1 MAGFGTKSG
10 LAMIISRTPFRMS
23 FVGGGTDLPMFYE
36 KSQGA
41 VISTAINKFVY
52 ITVNHRFDHTIRVSY
67 SQTEIVE
74 KLSDIQHDRCRE
86 VMRKTGVDS
95 GVEITSI
102 ADIPAGTGMG
112 SSSSFTVGLFNALHG
127 FCGRV
132 QKASQLAEQAC
143 ELEIDTLGAPIGKQD
158 QYAAAFGGLH
168 RYLFNSDGSVFVDP
182 VLCSPGRQR
191 DFLNHLMLFYVGGTR
206 DASLVLGE
214 VKSSDD
220 TYLHEIRKLVDP
232 FWNVLTSEEKDIREL
247 GEILDCGW
255 RSKKKMTGV
264 SNPTIDSYYTAAR
277 NAGALGGKLLGA
289 GGTGFILLFC
299 EPDKQNAVRESLG
312 GLRQI
317 EFERAAEG
325 SKIIYVGG

>member
-1 MAGFGTKSG
+1 
-10 LAMIISRTPFRMS
+10 MIISRTPLRMS
-23 FVGGGTDLPMFYE
+23 FVGGGTDLPLFYE

-41 VISTAINKFVY
+41 VISTAINKYVY
-52 ITVNHRFDHTIRVSY
+52 ITVNHRFDHTIRISY

-74 KLSDIQHDRCRE
+74 HISDVHHDRCRE
-86 VMRKTGVDS
+86 VMREVGVDS
-95 GVEITSI
+95 GIEITSI

-132 QKASQLAEQAC
+132 QTAHQLAEQAC
-143 ELEIDTLGAPIGKQD
+143 KLEIDTLKAPIGKQD

-191 DFLNHLMLFYVGGTR
+191 SFFNHLMLFYVGGTR

-214 VKSSDD
+214 IKPSEDNH
-220 TYLHEIRKLVDP
+220 LHRLRELVDV
-232 FWNVLTSEEKDIREL
+232 FWLGLTGDKDIREL
-247 GEILDCGW
+247 GEVLDCGW
-255 RSKKKMTGV
+255 QCKKKMSGGI
-264 SNPTIDSYYTAAR
+264 SNPTIDNYYEAAKR
-277 NAGALGGKLLGA
+277 AGALGGKLLGA
-289 GGTGFILLFC
+289 GGTGFLLFFC
-299 EPDKQNAVRESLG
+299 EPDKQDAVRNSLN

-317 EFERAAEG
+317 EFAHAPEG